1 MTKLSSWIELRDFAL
16 SLGLP
21 EVVETTS
28 WGEPC
33 LKAHG
38 KLWTWWSPTA
48 KVPVF
53 KVPIEEREVLLDA
66 VPETFFIT
74 PHYKAHALILARP
87 ETLDLEWVRANLTRV
102 WRAQA
107 PKRWLKAWDQR
118 PSPAASPPSQRQRGK
133 TAQARVPK
141 A

>member
-1 MTKLSSWIELRDFAL
+1 MIELASWPALRDFAL

-38 KLWTWWSPTA
+38 KLWVWWSPTA
-48 KVPVF
+48 QVPVF
-53 KVPIEEREVLLDA
+53 KVPFEERDVLLDA

-74 PHYKAHALILARP
+74 PHYQGHALILARP
-87 ETLDLEWVRANLTRV
+87 GTLDIDWVRANLIRV

-107 PKRWLKAWDQR
+107 PKRWLKAWD
-118 PSPAASPPSQRQRGK
+118 G
-133 TAQARVPK
+133 AQDKSAP
-141 A
+141 